1 MNFSP
6 IKRNREVLL
15 KSVPSCRYNSAIAF
29 SDWQSSARAKL
40 AELLG
45 LSDFTKCPSEFS
57 VISSEKCDGYDKY
70 VFYMKSESSYEL
82 TLSLYAPSGVEK
94 APLAM
99 CLFGHSEDLEL
110 ALDKT
115 TDRGLVAGA
124 LARGYAAVAMEQRS
138 FDGCYATKDE
148 TAPDAVRRVT
158 WAPCYNSSMRSAMM
172 GRTTI
177 GERVWDIMRVI
188 DACLENFAFIDGGN
202 IVVLG
207 HNGNGTAAYYAAA
220 IDERITAVI
229 SSCGVATWESSV
241 ARTNHCACNYIPNIP
256 LYFDMGDIGGLIAPR
271 KLVLLGASDDEWFP
285 EYGLREAYK
294 HIESAYAASSA
305 PSACKLIIG
314 GEGRVFRA
322 ELGWSNI

>member
-6 IKRNREVLL
+6 IKRNREVLI
-15 KSVPSCRYNSAIAF
+15 KTTPSYRYNPLESFAE
-29 SDWQSSARAKL
+29 WQSRARAKL

-45 LSDFTKCPSEFS
+45 FCWFTKCPSEFS
-57 VISSEKCDGYDKY
+57 VVSSEKCDGYVKY
-70 VFYMKSESSYEL
+70 EFYMKSEANYEL
-82 TLSLYAPSGVEK
+82 TLSIYAPEGVKK
-94 APLAM
+94 APLAV
-99 CLFGHSEDLEL
+99 CLFGHPEDLAV
-110 ALDKT
+110 ALDKSS
-115 TDRGLVAGA
+115 DRGLVAAA
-124 LARGYAAVAMEQRS
+124 LARGYVALAMEQRS
-138 FDGCYATKDE
+138 FGECYAIKDVTLE
-148 TAPDAVRRVT
+148 DAARRVT
-158 WAPCYNSSMRSAMM
+158 WAACYNSSMRSAMM

-188 DACLENFAFIDGGN
+188 DACLENFDFIDGDN

-207 HNGNGTAAYYAAA
+207 HNGNGTAAYYAGA
-220 IDERITAVI
+220 IDERITSVI

-241 ARTNHCACNYIPNIP
+241 ARANHCACNYIPNIP

-294 HIESAYAASSA
+294 YIEAAYAASCK
-305 PSACKLIIG
+305 PSACKLLVG

-322 ELGWSNI
+322 EDAWSNI